1 MTNELTIIHRIKKN
15 LNKLEEIKDEDL
27 ISQLEKFKSVPEET
41 LVSVFEL
48 DENGIDWDLI
58 EDRLREQVEVT
69 HEKGFGIIGLISFF
83 HSLLQFSFS
92 LENQH
97 PKCHLLALLLVN

>member
-15 LNKLEEIKDEDL
+15 LNKLKEVKDEDL

-48 DENGIDWDLI
+48 DENGIDWGLI

-69 HEKGFGIIGLISFF
+69 HEKGFGIIDNNQLYDISWFSDYQTKNGLQYYWKRFR
-83 HSLLQFSFS
+83 
-92 LENQH
+92 
-97 PKCHLLALLLVN
+97 KTR

>member
-58 EDRLREQVEVT
+58 EDRSSIFLR
-69 HEKGFGIIGLISFF
+69 L
-83 HSLLQFSFS
+83 
-92 LENQH
+92 
-97 PKCHLLALLLVN
+97 